1 MEQLIR
7 IINKLDSLIAHPLDS
22 PIVGILGPITIIIG
36 VGLAG
41 TIFGNKPL
49 SSYLPT
55 QAVCYE
61 LLENVRQANRAL
73 ALTASDDH
81 QRTYSYTQRVE
92 SDLEALCSSEE
103 KLKALMVQQKP
114 DCQSFLD
121 AYSTSG
127 RTQIPAYILCDMER

>member
-1 MEQLIR
+1 MEQLKMSLQH
-7 IINKLDSLIAHPLDS
+7 IIYGA
-22 PIVGILGPITIIIG
+22 LGVIIG
-36 VGLAG
+36 ISIAKA
-41 TIFGNKPL
+41 IM
-49 SSYLPT
+49 SYEAQTTVT
-55 QAVCYE
+55 QSICYE

-73 ALTASDDH
+73 TLTISDDH
-81 QRTYSYTQRVE
+81 QKTYSYTKKVE

-127 RTQIPAYILCDMER
+127 KTQIPAYILCDMER